1 MWYNGSTTAFQAVDK
16 GSIPFT
22 RIMKKFNT
30 FKVWFGKKLIDW
42 GFGILLGIDERGW
55 NPKRE
60 CYTGSV
66 KQFKYAVGSWLV
78 RHGMYMETRA
88 LNNLEWPGF
97 TEFKYY
103 DKNFYLG
110 NNPYTQKFKK
120 KKKRNND
127 DGPDFG
133 NLFKDWK

>member
-1 MWYNGSTTAFQAVDK
+1 MPLFQSGLA
-16 GSIPFT
+16 SSSLAT
-22 RIMKKFNT
+22 HIMKTYNT
-30 FKVWFGKKLIDW
+30 FKIWFGKKLIDW
-42 GFGILLGIDERGW
+42 GFGILLKIDERDW
-55 NPKRE
+55 NPQRE

-78 RHGMYMETRA
+78 KHGVRIEA
-88 LNNLEWPGF
+88 NGLNKAGWPGY

-120 KKKRNND
+120 KKRRKND

-133 NLFKDWK
+133 NLFKDWQ